1 MKFRFA
7 LILLALLAL
16 LPSTNDVK
24 TVYGDSGNLTA
35 QRRNAPQISQTPT
48 RDESHSRVAFINSA
62 HVEPLLLL
70 LLGSTLFALGL
81 TLKFVLSKR
90 LDPKPM
96 TTVERNN
103 LGA

>member
-1 MKFRFA
+1 MKFRPA
-7 LILLALLAL
+7 LILLASLAL
-16 LPSTNDVK
+16 LPSTTDIK

-35 QRRNAPQISQTPT
+35 QRRSAPQISQSSTG
-48 RDESHSRVAFINSA
+48 DESQARVAFINSV

-70 LLGSTLFALGL
+70 LLGSTLFSIGMALKL
-81 TLKFVLSKR
+81 VLSKR

-96 TTVERNN
+96 TTVERNK

>member
-1 MKFRFA
+1 MKFRLV
-7 LILLALLAL
+7 LILLASLAL

-35 QRRNAPQISQTPT
+35 QRRNAPQLSQAPA
-48 RDESHSRVAFINSA
+48 RDESQARIAFINSV
-62 HVEPLLLL
+62 HLEPLLLL
-70 LLGSTLFALGL
+70 LLGSTLFSLGL
-81 TLKFVLSKR
+81 TLKLVLSKR

-96 TTVERNN
+96 TTVERNK